1 MTEKSYIINIMLKRG
16 ILDNEGKATTKALN
30 SLGFKEV
37 LDVRIGKT
45 ITLKTAQDP
54 ERIAKALVNDVME
67 DYQIECL
74 DDAD

>member
-1 MTEKSYIINIMLKRG
+1 MTEKSYIITIMLKRG
-16 ILDNEGKATTKALN
+16 ILDNAGKATTKALN

>member
-1 MTEKSYIINIMLKRG
+1 MTEKSYIITIMLKRG

-37 LDVRIGKT
+37 LDVRMGKT

>member
-1 MTEKSYIINIMLKRG
+1 VTEKSYIITIMLKRG